1 MVSRTASTS
10 TYASASRC
18 VTAWN
23 EPIGRPNATRLFA
36 YSAVSSSARSITP
49 DCTAHRPTVARV
61 TSQSATPAPGPCPAS
76 TRSSSS
82 EHPSSTTRPAVL
94 KSVSRC
100 GSTRTPASDGATR
113 NTRTPSG
120 VAHGTRNRSAS
131 GAASTAVF
139 TPDSTHRPPARSAR
153 ADGRRGSSPSGS
165 ARAAVSS
172 TEPRP
177 AAAAHRSR

>member
-10 TYASASRC
+10 TKASASRC

-49 DCTAHRPTVARV
+49 DCIAHSPTVARA
-61 TSQSATPAPGPCPAS
+61 TSQSATPAPPS
-76 TRSSSS
+76 TRSSDRAQ
-82 EHPSSTTRPAVL
+82 PSSTTRPAEP
-94 KSVSRC
+94 KSVSCC

-113 NTRTPSG
+113 NTSTPSG
-120 VAHGTRNRSAS
+120 EAHGTRNRSAS

-139 TPDSTHRPPARSAR
+139 TPDSTHCPSARSAR
-153 ADGRRGSSPSGS
+153 VEGTAGRPRL
-165 ARAAVSS
+165 
-172 TEPRP
+172 PRP
-177 AAAAHRSR
+177 APR